1 MARSPERRRPPMA
14 DKNILPDTET
24 LERMGRIVRRT
35 EVETAYKAYGMV
47 GDLPPEDLIR
57 ELTGEGIPEHLKL
70 AYANMQ
76 AYRDAETALRV
87 A

>member
-47 GDLPPEDLIR
+47 GDLPPR
-57 ELTGEGIPEHLKL
+57 T
-70 AYANMQ
+70 
-76 AYRDAETALRV
+76 
-87 A
+87 